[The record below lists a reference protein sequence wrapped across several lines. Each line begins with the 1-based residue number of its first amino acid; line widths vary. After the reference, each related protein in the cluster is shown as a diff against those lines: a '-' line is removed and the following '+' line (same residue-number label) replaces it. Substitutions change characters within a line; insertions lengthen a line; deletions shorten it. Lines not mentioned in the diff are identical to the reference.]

1 MPRRPIV
8 TLLTDFG
15 LADPYVAEM
24 KGVIL
29 SIQPLAAM
37 VDITH
42 QIPPGDVLAG
52 AVALRQ
58 ALPYFPEGTVHCAVV
73 DPGVGTERRILAARY
88 AGQAIVA
95 PDNGLIS
102 FVEQDQ
108 PLSEIVVVRN
118 DRYFLPGPT
127 SATFHGRDIMAPVA
141 AAIAG
146 GLDLTKLGPPPE
158 KFKLLDLPQPR
169 SEDGGVVVGQIIYV
183 DRFGNLI
190 SNVPAV
196 LLEQSLGDRVAAV
209 VSCAGRDVGAIQATY
224 DFGEAGQPLALIN
237 SMSLLEVAVKGGKA
251 SDVLGAGVG
260 AEVRVG
266 PRTEQ
271 GG

>member
-1 MPRRPIV
+1 MPRRPIL
-8 TLLTDFG
+8 TLLSDFG
-15 LADPYVAEM
+15 LSDPYVAEM

-29 SIQPLAAM
+29 SIQPLAAT

-88 AGQAIVA
+88 GGQTIVA

-102 FVEQDQ
+102 FVDRDQ
-108 PLSEIVVVRN
+108 PLSEIVVIRN

-141 AAIAG
+141 AYIAG
-146 GLDLTKLGPPPE
+146 GLALAKLGPAPE
-158 KFKLLDLPQPR
+158 KFKLLDLPEPR
-169 SEDGGVVVGQIIYV
+169 SEDGGVLVGQVIYV

-190 SNVPAV
+190 SNIPAP
-196 LLEQSLGDRVAAV
+196 LLEESLGDRVAAV
-209 VSCAGRDVGAIQATY
+209 VSCAGREVGAIQATY
-224 DFGEAGQPLALIN
+224 DFGEPGQPLALIN
-237 SMSLLEVAVKGGKA
+237 SMSLLEVAVNGGKA
-251 SDVLGAGVG
+251 CDVLGAGVG

-271 GG
+271 RG

>member
-15 LADPYVAEM
+15 LADPYVAVM

-29 SIQPLAAM
+29 SIRPLAAT

-88 AGQAIVA
+88 AGQTVVA
-95 PDNGLIS
+95 PDNGLVS
-102 FVEQDQ
+102 FVDRDQ
-108 PLSEIVVVRN
+108 PLSEIVVIRN

-146 GLDLTKLGPPPE
+146 GLALAKLGPAPD
-158 KFKLLDLPQPR
+158 KFKLLDLPEPR
-169 SEDGGVVVGQIIYV
+169 SEDGGAVVGEVIYV
-183 DRFGNLI
+183 DRFGNLV
-190 SNVPAV
+190 SNVPGE
-196 LLEQSLGDRVAAV
+196 LLEQSLGDRAVAA
-209 VSCAGRDVGAIQATY
+209 VSCAGRDVGGIEATY

-237 SMSLLEVAVKGGKA
+237 SMSLLEVAVKGGRA
-251 SDVLGAGVG
+251 CDVLDAGVG

-266 PRTEQ
+266 PRAEQ